1 MIIYKQL
8 YFTWFLKKQIEKEFG
23 NNSSFMSGIYF
34 HVVFIHFF
42 TPIHPFIKKT
52 KVSLFYPPSTIIK
65 WQTFSFLTVYFIPC
79 IFGKIN
85 CHSPLS
91 CYLCSF
97 QCDTHHRK
105 GTYNKKNVH
114 HVSLT
119 LPLLLSLHPQPCYT
133 LPSPYQYVGS
143 YGN

>member
-52 KVSLFYPPSTIIK
+52 KVSLFYPPLYNNKVADFLVYCNISRIK
-65 WQTFSFLTVYFIPC
+65 YYQKTQ
-79 IFGKIN
+79 
-85 CHSPLS
+85 LS
-91 CYLCSF
+91 
-97 QCDTHHRK
+97 
-105 GTYNKKNVH
+105 
-114 HVSLT
+114 
-119 LPLLLSLHPQPCYT
+119 
-133 LPSPYQYVGS
+133 
-143 YGN
+143 